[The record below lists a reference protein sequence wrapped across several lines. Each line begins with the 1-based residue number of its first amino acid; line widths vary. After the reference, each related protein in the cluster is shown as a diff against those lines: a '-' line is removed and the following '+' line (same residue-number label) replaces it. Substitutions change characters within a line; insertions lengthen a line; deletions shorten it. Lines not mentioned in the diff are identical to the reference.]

1 MANKNEQ
8 RTKPLQ
14 LESIG
19 FKSYDYS
26 ATEPALQNPQNW
38 SGAFTGIGT
47 KIAWTNPKDF
57 ERRVNRLYFDCSV
70 SRRCIDIRAERVAS
84 VPVVLESGNRV
95 SKALFASP
103 NVNDVTLRQFLK
115 VLETNLSLG
124 GDAWL
129 FLDQRVSGTP
139 QLFLFRQDFIVHDAL
154 NGVVTY
160 DTGNLKGQP
169 KPEYRFAFTNGRST
183 KAEAFIGKRW
193 VEIPGALFHIMEHN
207 PLSSAQGSGAGD
219 AVLRE
224 VDTWV
229 AANTLINGR
238 FQAGGRKNGF
248 IKAPAL
254 QTEQD
259 VAQWKAALQELASA
273 NIGDTGVLA
282 GGAEFTSNQLTFTEL
297 DVVNI
302 LDAAARTI
310 ATGFAVPAVMLNLAG
325 ESSYARDRSVDR
337 IYYTSWV
344 KPRAQWMVEQLEAHL
359 RRALDPT
366 LKLAIDDSQLPYFQ
380 DDLLEQ
386 AKTKAAIGCFTVNEI
401 RELLSYE
408 PVEGGDELIKPPA
421 AAAPEADPSSTDK
434 PREVDFGADTSR
446 RPSEKRA
453 ANK

>member
-1 MANKNEQ
+1 MANKNEKRVQ
-8 RTKPLQ
+8 PLQ

-38 SGAFTGIGT
+38 SGAFTGFGT
-47 KIAWTNPKDF
+47 KIAWTNPRDF
-57 ERRVNRLYFDCSV
+57 EKRVNRLYFDCSV
-70 SRRCIDIRAERVAS
+70 SRRCIDIRSERVAS
-84 VPVVLESGNRV
+84 VPVVLEKGNGD
-95 SKALFASP
+95 SQALFQAP

-115 VLETNLSLG
+115 VLETNLALG

-129 FLDQRVSGTP
+129 FLDLRVKGAP
-139 QLFLFRQDFIVHDAL
+139 QLFTFRQDYIVQDAL

-160 DTGNLKGQP
+160 DTGHLKGQP
-169 KPEYRFAFTNGRST
+169 RPEYRFAFRNGRST
-183 KAEAFIGKRW
+183 KAEAFINKRW

-207 PLSSAQGSGAGD
+207 PLSSGQGSGAGD

-238 FQAGGRKNGF
+238 FQSGGKKNGF
-248 IKAPAL
+248 IKAPKLTTDAEVAEWKSAMVAL
-254 QTEQD
+254 NTQNE
-259 VAQWKAALQELASA
+259 V
-273 NIGDTGVLA
+273 GVLA
-282 GGAEFTSNQLTFTEL
+282 DGAEFTSNQLTFTEL

-310 ATGFAVPAVMLNLAG
+310 ANGFAVPAVMLNLAG

-344 KPRAQWMVEQLEAHL
+344 KPRAQWIVEQLEAHL

-366 LKLAIDDSQLPYFQ
+366 LKLTIDDSQLPYFQ

-401 RELLSYE
+401 RELLSYD
-408 PVEGGDELIKPPA
+408 PVDGGDELMKPPA
-421 AAAPEADPSSTDK
+421 AAQTPDPNSTDK

-446 RPSEKRA
+446 RPSQK
-453 ANK
+453 

>member
-1 MANKNEQ
+1 MANKNEKRVQ
-8 RTKPLQ
+8 PLQ

-38 SGAFTGIGT
+38 SGVFTGFGT

-57 ERRVNRLYFDCSV
+57 EKRVNRLYFDCSV

-84 VPVVLESGNRV
+84 VPVVLEKGNRD
-95 SKALFASP
+95 SQALFERP

-115 VLETNLSLG
+115 VLETNLALG

-129 FLDQRVSGTP
+129 FLDLRVDRAP
-139 QLFLFRQDFIVHDAL
+139 QLFIFRQDYIVQDAL

-160 DTGNLKGQP
+160 DTGHLKGQP
-169 KPEYRFAFTNGRST
+169 RPEYRFAFRNGRST
-183 KAEAFIGKRW
+183 KAEAFINKRW

-207 PLSSAQGSGAGD
+207 PLSSGQGSGAGD

-229 AANTLINGR
+229 AANTLISGR
-238 FQAGGRKNGF
+238 FQSGGKKNGF
-248 IKAPAL
+248 IHAPHIENDEQKNRFLAAMEDMKASN
-254 QTEQD
+254 
-259 VAQWKAALQELASA
+259 EL
-273 NIGDTGVLA
+273 NVLA
-282 GGAEFTSNQLTFTEL
+282 NGVSFTSNQLTFTEL

-310 ATGFAVPAVMLNLAG
+310 ANGFAVPAVMLNLAG

-344 KPRAQWMVEQLEAHL
+344 KPRAQWIVEQLEAHL
-359 RRALDPT
+359 RRTLDPT
-366 LKLAIDDSQLPYFQ
+366 LKLTIDDSQLPYFQ

-386 AKTKAAIGCFTVNEI
+386 AKTKAALGCFTVNEI

-408 PVEGGDELIKPPA
+408 PVDGGDELMKPPA
-421 AAAPEADPSSTDK
+421 ATATGPNSTDK

-446 RPSEKRA
+446 RPSEK
-453 ANK
+453 